1 LFQIQSYNFHFLGF
15 NSESEAKLSFFSK
28 EMSCSRLPGRTL
40 TFDVPEFPIRST
52 TSVQIRVK
60 EVTST
65 AKVLDDAG
73 AGICE
78 EVHGLS
84 AWTGVGVRMSK

>member
-1 LFQIQSYNFHFLGF
+1 MCLS
-15 NSESEAKLSFFSK
+15 SPSEA
-28 EMSCSRLPGRTL
+28 L
-40 TFDVPEFPIRST
+40 TST
-52 TSVQIRVK
+52 QIGVK

-84 AWTGVGVRMSK
+84 AWTGVGVRVIK